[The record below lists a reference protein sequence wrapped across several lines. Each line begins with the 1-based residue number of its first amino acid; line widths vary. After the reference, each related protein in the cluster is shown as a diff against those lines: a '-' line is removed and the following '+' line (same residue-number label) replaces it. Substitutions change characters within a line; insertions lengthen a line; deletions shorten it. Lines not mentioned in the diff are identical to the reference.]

1 VERLMQSEFFVRPKI
16 VAGSAFVLLILL
28 FDLFGKRT
36 GDEQA
41 IRRLR
46 MDFNR
51 AISARDLGALP
62 KFWREDI
69 HITTGIGRQLSGRDA
84 ARAAFE
90 AIFAD
95 PTFITYTR
103 SPDRIELNATDARA
117 AESGHWLGEWKKP
130 DGRMEL
136 RGTYLAMWRKE
147 NGQWLIQS
155 ELFVLLRCSGSK
167 ECAE

>member
-1 VERLMQSEFFVRPKI
+1 MRNVFFIRSRI
-16 VAGSAFVLLILL
+16 IAGSAFVLLIFLL
-28 FDLFGKRT
+28 DFAGKQT
-36 GDEQA
+36 SGDEKA

-46 MDFNR
+46 ADFNR
-51 AISARDLGALP
+51 AIASHELSALP

-95 PTFITYTR
+95 TTFIAYTR
-103 SPDRIELNATDARA
+103 TPDRVELNATGARA
-117 AESGHWLGEWKKP
+117 AESGHWLGQWRKP
-130 DGRMEL
+130 DGTMEW

-155 ELFVLLRCSGSK
+155 ELFVSLRCSGSK

>member
-1 VERLMQSEFFVRPKI
+1 MRNAFFIRPKI
-16 VAGSAFVLLILL
+16 IAGSAVVLLLFLL
-28 FDLFGKRT
+28 EFSGKQT
-36 GDEQA
+36 SGDEQA

-46 MDFNR
+46 ADFNA
-51 AISARDLGALP
+51 AIAAHDLGALP
-62 KFWREDI
+62 KFWRDNI
-69 HITTGIGRQLSGRDA
+69 HVTTGAGRQLPGIDA
-84 ARAAFE
+84 LRAAFE

-103 SPDRIELNATDARA
+103 SPDRVELNASGARA
-117 AESGHWLGEWKKP
+117 AQSGRWLGQWKKP
-130 DGRMEL
+130 DGMMEW

-155 ELFVLLRCSGSK
+155 ELYVSLKCSGSK